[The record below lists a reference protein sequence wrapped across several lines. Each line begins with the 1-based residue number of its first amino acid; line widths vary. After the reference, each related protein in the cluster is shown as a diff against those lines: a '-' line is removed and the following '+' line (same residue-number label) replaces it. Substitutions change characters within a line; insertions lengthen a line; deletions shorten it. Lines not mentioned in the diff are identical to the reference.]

1 MRGRK
6 ESKIC
11 DFGWLLNEPQYGVL
25 PHLLGFLGLVEVTT
39 SSCLVCKSFRAACD
53 TSLAG
58 RRVSDE
64 KYVKEILERRPCPEL
79 LLRLVRCDYF
89 GEPVQNFLFRWASEN
104 GHDGVVAQLLEHP
117 KVDPSA

>member
-39 SSCLVCKSFRAACD
+39 SLCLVCKPFRVACD

-58 RRVSDE
+58 RRVSDMQV
-64 KYVKEILERRPCPEL
+64 VKEILEGRPCPQL
-79 LLRLVRCDYF
+79 LSRLVRPLRLLRRTCPKF
-89 GEPVQNFLFRWASEN
+89 PISL
-104 GHDGVVAQLLEHP
+104 GVREWP
-117 KVDPSA
+117 